1 MFTNNNDSVKK
12 SIPSSAAINMIGDGT
27 TITGDIKSKGDIR
40 VDGSLKGSIETEGKV
55 VVGQGGVVEGDVV
68 CKDADVAGVLKAKIT
83 VIQNSV
89 RGIEKNVRKELKSL
103 ERKLNKN
110 KNKGSRKPSGFAVP
124 SSISNELCSFMKLNQ
139 GAKIARTEVTQYI
152 INYIKQKE
160 LQDKNNGRKIK
171 PDKALKSL
179 LNVKKNE
186 DLTYFN
192 LQKYM
197 NKHFVKE
204 A

>member
-1 MFTNNNDSVKK
+1 MTENTNNILPDVEDCDSYIKIKNNFDNLLVTLSDLKTK
-12 SIPSSAAINMIGDGT
+12 V
-27 TITGDIKSKGDIR
+27 TI
-40 VDGSLKGSIETEGKV
+40 
-55 VVGQGGVVEGDVV
+55 
-68 CKDADVAGVLKAKIT
+68 
-83 VIQNSV
+83 IQNSV
-89 RGIEKNVRKELKSL
+89 RGIEKNVRKELRSL

-124 SSISNELCSFMKLNQ
+124 SSISNELCNFMKVDQ
-139 GAKIARTEVTQYI
+139 GVKVARTEVTQYI
-152 INYIKQKE
+152 INYIKNKE
-160 LQDKNNGRKIK
+160 LQDKSNGRKIK